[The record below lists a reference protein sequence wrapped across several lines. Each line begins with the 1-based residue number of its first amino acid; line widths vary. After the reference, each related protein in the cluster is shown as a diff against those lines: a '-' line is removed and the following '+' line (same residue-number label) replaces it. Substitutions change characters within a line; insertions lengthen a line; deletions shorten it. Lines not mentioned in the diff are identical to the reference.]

1 MRGAEHIG
9 QFENKRLVI
18 RQQICYHTGVKSKG
32 ELESLAIAWTPRN
45 QCGPAWSATQSP
57 GLRPTPTG
65 ILRVPGEVS
74 RQQMACH
81 FPSLPIAGVAPLGR
95 AAGKEH
101 AYEAV
106 LLS

>member
-32 ELESLAIAWTPRN
+32 ELESLAIAWIPRN
-45 QCGPAWSATQSP
+45 QCGPAWSASTTFQYTEHA
-57 GLRPTPTG
+57 R
-65 ILRVPGEVS
+65 EVS
-74 RQQMACH
+74 LHQVACH
-81 FPSLPIAGVAPLGR
+81 FPLLVWHSLVSHTK
-95 AAGKEH
+95 GKER

-106 LLS
+106 LLWGTRL